1 MTGRLGNGR
10 ETAKESWTR
19 LNEVRP
25 KRWPMFSIARRGKR
39 RRGMANDW
47 ETGEWQGDCKGELN
61 PAERSEA
68 ETLANVFDC
77 EARQAK
83 ERDGK

>member
-1 MTGRLGNGR
+1 MDPFYC
-10 ETAKESWTR
+10 AKTESR
-19 LNEVRP
+19 AKHN
-25 KRWPMFSIARRGKR
+25 RRM
-39 RRGMANDW
+39 RGMTSDW
-47 ETGEWQGDCKGELN
+47 ETGEWQGDCKGELD

>member
-1 MTGRLGNGR
+1 MP
-10 ETAKESWTR
+10 S
-19 LNEVRP
+19 
-25 KRWPMFSIARRGKR
+25 
-39 RRGMANDW
+39 DW
-47 ETGEWQGDCKGELN
+47 ETGEWQGDCKGELD